1 MNFRNKKACTNIA
14 ALTIKKT
21 FGISFLILDPP
32 HQLVVTLLM
41 GTVILLLLKSIYLF
55 NCIRSS
61 WWLAVSSFLCIG
73 VSLVVVQGLSCP
85 VASGLLVPSW
95 GIEPTSPALEGRFL
109 TTGPPGKSLFYFLN
123 EGLGA
128 ERGSGSVQFS
138 SVAQSCPTLC
148 DSMNRSTPGLPVH
161 HQLLV

>member
-109 TTGPPGKSLFYFLN
+109 TTGPTREVPDLDWHFFVALKKPLVCLWPQIVSSHGKQMTGHENILD
-123 EGLGA
+123 
-128 ERGSGSVQFS
+128 VW
-138 SVAQSCPTLC
+138 
-148 DSMNRSTPGLPVH
+148 
-161 HQLLV
+161 QL